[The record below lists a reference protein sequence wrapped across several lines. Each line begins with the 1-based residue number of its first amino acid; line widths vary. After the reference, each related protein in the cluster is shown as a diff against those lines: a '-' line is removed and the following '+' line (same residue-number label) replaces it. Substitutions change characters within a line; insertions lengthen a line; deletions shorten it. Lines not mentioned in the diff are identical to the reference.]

1 MKKITS
7 FLILLITLNSFSQEI
22 IELKTTGFGG
32 NESMAETDALRKAI
46 EEAFGAFISSDTEIL
61 NDELIKDE
69 IVTVSNGN
77 IIGFD
82 LISKGKSDS
91 ETFFGTYKVK
101 VSLTKLTE
109 YAQSKGVSVE
119 VSGGLFAADMKLKKL
134 YKSNEEK
141 SIRSAL
147 FVFDSYIKKGFDFN
161 LIVESP
167 TLNPNKK
174 TDEEEYQNNLI
185 VEVSLNKNFIQGVN
199 YINSVFESLTLNE
212 LEVQDYNNKNVPLFP
227 VRLTLQKQGKRK
239 RKKTNIT
246 KTYYLRSEKSLKD
259 FFKVSSRIAAYP
271 FMAIIK
277 KSYNNGE
284 IAEIRPN
291 VIFGQT
297 VLRNRIVSYDFKF
310 IPCLN
315 GSRFPVGCRLPYTI
329 NGNLPHNYFSRS
341 DGYGTSSGSKRTET
355 RTNTDFILFI
365 MDLEDLNWTL
375 EDQLEMVNQNFHPIE
390 SFESGFRSKNQIYFN
405 FDFPISY
412 PLIRYKYVNFES
424 INSMNILNKISI
436 KSFYDSEYVPP
447 TLNTI
452 TDLDSK
458 SIPKEPSIPAGM
470 IAENVVDKY
479 IEAIG
484 GKDKVDAIK
493 TTMIVSN
500 ATIQGTPLV
509 MTMKSSSP
517 NKTLKEIAVMGSL
530 MQKSVF
536 NGETGYRSIR
546 GQKMDMQQAQIDEAK
561 ENLAPF
567 SDMAYKKGT
576 LDRIETIDGVNY
588 YLVQFNETEV
598 FYDMK
603 TGLKS
608 KEVKTVKTL
617 DGKRVKVSTTFGNY
631 KAVNGVLFP
640 YSVVIKSGNMDSN
653 FEVKEIKVNEGVSDS
668 DFK

>member
-46 EEAFGAFISSDTEIL
+46 EEAFGAFISSDTEIF

-77 IIGFD
+77 IIGFN

-161 LIVESP
+161 LVVESP

-212 LEVQDYNNKNVPLFP
+212 LEVQDYYNKNVPLFP
-227 VRLTLQKQGKRK
+227 VILTLKKQGKRK
-239 RKKTNIT
+239 ITDIT

-259 FFKVSSRIAAYP
+259 FFKVSARIAAYP

-291 VIFGQT
+291 EIFNQT
-297 VLRNRIVSYDFKF
+297 VTRYGSIDYYGFKF

-315 GSRFPVGCRLPYTI
+315 GSRFPEGCRLPYTN
-329 NGNLPHNYFSRS
+329 NGNLPHNYFSRN
-341 DGYGTSSGSKRTET
+341 DGYGTSSGSKSTEK
-355 RTNTDFILFI
+355 RTNRDFILFI
-365 MDLEDLNWTL
+365 KDLEDLNWTL

-390 SFESGFRSKNQIYFN
+390 SFEYGFSQKNQFYFN
-405 FDFPISY
+405 FDSPISV

-424 INSMNILNKISI
+424 INSMKILNNISI
-436 KSFYDSEYVPP
+436 QSFNDSEYVPLTNFDKEKNP
-447 TLNTI
+447 TEKPESSYLQE
-452 TDLDSK
+452 LERFKPDSLK
-458 SIPKEPSIPAGM
+458 TLPFPEGM
-470 IAENVVDKY
+470 TAETVINKY
-479 IEAIG
+479 ITAIG
-484 GKDKVDAIK
+484 GKKKVMKVK
-493 TTMIVSN
+493 TTVTIAIANKNIPTGNLYEPVQEIQLEMTRKA
-500 ATIQGTPLV
+500 AT
-509 MTMKSSSP
+509 P
-517 NKTLKEIAVMGSL
+517 NKFSTEM
-530 MQKSVF
+530 
-536 NGETGYRSIR
+536 SI
-546 GQKMDMQQAQIDEAK
+546 
-561 ENLAPF
+561 
-567 SDMAYKKGT
+567 KGGGD
-576 LDRIETIDGVNY
+576 L
-588 YLVQFNETEV
+588 
-598 FYDMK
+598 
-603 TGLKS
+603 
-608 KEVKTVKTL
+608 
-617 DGKRVKVSTTFGNY
+617 
-631 KAVNGVLFP
+631 
-640 YSVVIKSGNMDSN
+640 
-653 FEVKEIKVNEGVSDS
+653 
-668 DFK
+668 

>member
-1 MKKITS
+1 MKKIIS
-7 FLILLITLNSFSQEI
+7 LLTLFITLNSFSQEI

-46 EEAFGAFISSDTEIL
+46 EEAFGVFISSDTEIL

-141 SIRSAL
+141 SVLAAL
-147 FVFDSYIKKGFDFN
+147 GVFDSYIKKGFDFN
-161 LIVESP
+161 IAVESP

-174 TDEEEYQNNLI
+174 TDEEEYQNNLF

-212 LEVQDYNNKNVPLFP
+212 SEVQDYYNKNIPLFP
-227 VRLTLQKQGKRK
+227 VSLTLQKQGKRK
-239 RKKTNIT
+239 RKRKKTNIT
-246 KTYYLRSEKSLKD
+246 KTNYLRSEKSLKD

-297 VLRNRIVSYDFKF
+297 VLRNRIDSYDFKF

-329 NGNLPHNYFSRS
+329 NGNFPHNYFSRS
-341 DGYGTSSGSKRTET
+341 DGYGTSSGSKDTET
-355 RTNTDFILFI
+355 RTNKDFILFI

-436 KSFYDSEYVPP
+436 QSFYDSEYVPP
-447 TLNTI
+447 TLKT
-452 TDLDSK
+452 LP
-458 SIPKEPSIPAGM
+458 IPEGM
-470 IAENVVDKY
+470 TAETVVNKY

-484 GKDKVDAIK
+484 GEEKVDAIK

-509 MTMKSSSP
+509 MTMKSSAP
-517 NKTLKEIAVMGSL
+517 NKTLQEIAVMGNV

-536 NGETGYRSIR
+536 NGETGYQSAR

-561 ENLAPF
+561 ENLSPF

-617 DGKRVKVSTTFGNY
+617 DGKRVKVSSTFSNY